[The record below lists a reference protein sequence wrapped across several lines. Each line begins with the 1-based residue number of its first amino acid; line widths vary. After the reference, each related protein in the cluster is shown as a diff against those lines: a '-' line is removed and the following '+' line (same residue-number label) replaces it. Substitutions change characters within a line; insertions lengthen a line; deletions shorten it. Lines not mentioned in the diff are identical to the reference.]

1 MNIYP
6 KTDKTLP
13 SDLVMKVMA
22 CFAMLYFPMILI
34 VKLLPPVIYGTAAK
48 SSMIDHTV
56 AMMMPAFMIGMGN
69 LALRAQTSSL
79 MNLLLWSLVVSILL
93 SGLAL
98 VAFQYL

>member
-1 MNIYP
+1 MSNYP

-13 SDLVMKVMA
+13 SGLVMKMMA

-34 VKLLPPVIYGTAAK
+34 MKLLPPIIYGTAAK
-48 SSMIDHTV
+48 PSMIDHTV
-56 AMMMPAFMIGMGN
+56 AIMMPTFMIGMGN
-69 LALRAQTSSL
+69 LALRAQNSSL